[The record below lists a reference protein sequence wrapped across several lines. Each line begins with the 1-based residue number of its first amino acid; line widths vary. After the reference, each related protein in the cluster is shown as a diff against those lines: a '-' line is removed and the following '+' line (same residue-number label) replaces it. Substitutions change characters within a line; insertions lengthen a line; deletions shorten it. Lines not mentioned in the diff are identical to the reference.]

1 MKRIFLLCLTALCL
15 SASLNLLPTYSQ
27 QTTQNADWKVLL
39 DSARSFERQ
48 AKSDSALSYAL
59 RAVEAMKKRTSQHP
73 DTNYVQALNI
83 VSFSYIETQK
93 YDLAELYVNE
103 AFTLIQKFYSIDN
116 HDVAKAII
124 NKGYFLNSK
133 GKYADAEPFFNQSL
147 EMNRRLSKS
156 FSDDLANA
164 VERTANNYFSLG
176 NYLKAE
182 TLLLEAVDIR
192 KKLHKGDHPFAANAL
207 GNLAY
212 FYAERGRNAEA
223 APLYEESLGMLRRLF
238 KNDNEIL
245 AQTISN
251 VGAFYYRS
259 ARFDDAEMLFIE
271 ALAMR
276 RRLHT
281 GDNIRLAEA
290 MNNLGVHYTEIRSK
304 YVDAELLYEESLA
317 MRRRIYNREDHPN
330 LTTSIINLASFY
342 RKIGKYAQ
350 AEPLYKE
357 GLEMSKRLYKTDNP
371 SMISALRNV
380 AIFYEDLGRYEEAE
394 STYLE
399 VLAMNRRLYKVDHSS
414 LYVAISQMARFYY
427 ARSRSAEA
435 EPLLLELL
443 AMSRRL
449 YKGDNSEVATTLT
462 RIAQHNYRLGKYA
475 QAESL
480 FVDANTMYKKVVKN
494 DHNYLVANFSNLA
507 QLYNDRGKITEAEP
521 LFLESL
527 SMCRRLYKQSHPTLA
542 RIITNVANFYENH
555 ARYSEASLL
564 YKESLEIHIRS
575 LNSYFYSLSERE
587 KQVAWATMSR
597 YFEQYNSFSCA
608 QGTKNSDEI
617 GQMYDNQ
624 LATKGLLLSSTQKV
638 KSRIVA
644 SGDTALVALLSAWQ
658 TQKDQI
664 AKFAQLPKAELDKKR
679 INLDSLE
686 NLANAAEKE
695 LSRRSEAFATA
706 FDNTRA
712 SWRDV
717 QKTLKADEAAIE
729 IVRFRHFGSVPNKF
743 DTTVRVMDYVP
754 DSIRYAALI
763 LTPKTNNQPELVMLP
778 DGNKLEKEWLQ
789 RYKTTIQGGKG
800 MSANTATDNDSY
812 NAYWKPI
819 AEKLKKLSPKLKTVY
834 VSPDGAYNQVNLS
847 TLYNPAT
854 KKYVLDEL
862 DVRTVTNTKDL
873 LQPPGSEQSKKSIAS
888 MKTGEAELF
897 GYPDFNLDT
906 ASYAKAKMQ
915 MLALAQPNADTR
927 GASDV
932 SQKAVAETQK
942 TQITQQIIPE
952 DRALANLNF
961 RTLPGTKTEVEEVS
975 SLLAKNTW
983 SVKAHTGAEALE
995 EAVKAVNNPRVLHI
1009 ATHGFFLP
1017 NADRDVDGKYK
1028 AGQNP
1033 LLRSGLA
1040 LAGANRKIDASTST
1054 AEDGILTA
1062 YEAMNLN
1069 LDKTELVVLSACETG
1084 LGEVKNGEGV
1094 YGLQRAFKVAGAKS
1108 LIMSLWAVS
1117 DNATQKLMVEF
1128 YRQWT
1133 AGKSKRAALRA
1144 AQNTL
1149 RADTRYKAPYYWGA
1163 FVLVGE

>member
-27 QTTQNADWKVLL
+27 QTAQNADWKVLL

-73 DTNYVQALNI
+73 DTNYVSGLNI
-83 VSFSYIETQK
+83 VSSILIEKRK
-93 YDLAELYVNE
+93 YKETEKYCAEAYSLSKQIYKTDNEEYANAIHNMGVFYFVSENFEKAQPLMQEALAIRRRIFKGDTPALANSISDLGV
-103 AFTLIQKFYSIDN
+103 FFYSIGDYAKTEKLYLEALSMRERLFTGDN
-116 HDVAKAII
+116 EDIANSRSNLGTLFHRIGNFAKAEKYYVESLSMRRKLSKNNDNPLLSTSI
-124 NKGYFLNSK
+124 NNLGTFYLYLGEYSKAEEFLNEGLAMQKRIFK
-133 GKYADAEPFFNQSL
+133 GDHGSIALTLNNLGTLYRALSNYAKAEQVYSEAL
-147 EMNRRLSKS
+147 AMLRRLSKGDNS
-156 FSDDLANA
+156 SLA
-164 VERTANNYFSLG
+164 RSLDALG
-176 NYLKAE
+176 KICVIRGEYSKAE
-182 TLLLEAVDIR
+182 PLIREGLEMR
-192 KKLHKGDHPFAANAL
+192 
-207 GNLAY
+207 
-212 FYAERGRNAEA
+212 
-223 APLYEESLGMLRRLF
+223 RRLF
-238 KNDNEIL
+238 KGDHTDIAFSLENLGLLYLQRGDTIESEQYFVDMNSMRNRIFGGYHRDKLSSNIIL
-245 AQTISN
+245 AQ
-251 VGAFYYRS
+251 YYN
-259 ARFDDAEMLFIE
+259 
-271 ALAMR
+271 
-276 RRLHT
+276 LH
-281 GDNIRLAEA
+281 GN
-290 MNNLGVHYTEIRSK
+290 YT
-304 YVDAELLYEESLA
+304 
-317 MRRRIYNREDHPN
+317 
-330 LTTSIINLASFY
+330 
-342 RKIGKYAQ
+342 
-350 AEPLYKE
+350 
-357 GLEMSKRLYKTDNP
+357 KTD
-371 SMISALRNV
+371 
-380 AIFYEDLGRYEEAE
+380 
-394 STYLE
+394 
-399 VLAMNRRLYKVDHSS
+399 S
-414 LYVAISQMARFYY
+414 LYSVVFDLSLRM
-427 ARSRSAEA
+427 
-435 EPLLLELL
+435 
-443 AMSRRL
+443 M
-449 YKGDNSEVATTLT
+449 DNV
-462 RIAQHNYRLGKYA
+462 
-475 QAESL
+475 
-480 FVDANTMYKKVVKN
+480 
-494 DHNYLVANFSNLA
+494 FS
-507 QLYNDRGKITEAEP
+507 
-521 LFLESL
+521 
-527 SMCRRLYKQSHPTLA
+527 
-542 RIITNVANFYENH
+542 
-555 ARYSEASLL
+555 
-564 YKESLEIHIRS
+564 
-575 LNSYFYSLSERE
+575 SLSERE
-587 KQVAWATMSR
+587 KQAFWGTMNS
-597 YFEQYNSFSCA
+597 YIEQYNSFAADHNADQPSSL
-608 QGTKNSDEI
+608 GR
-617 GQMYDNQ
+617 MYDNQ

-664 AKFAQLPKAELDKKR
+664 AKFSQLPKAELDKKR

-706 FDNTRA
+706 FDKTRA

-729 IVRFRHFGSVPNKF
+729 IVRFRHFGIVPNKF

-763 LTPKTNNQPELVMLP
+763 LTPKTNDQPELVMLP

-789 RYKTTIQGGKG
+789 RYKTTIQSGKG
-800 MSANTATDNDSY
+800 ISANTATDNDSY

-915 MLALAQPNADTR
+915 MLASAQPNADTR

-942 TQITQQIIPE
+942 TQTTQQIIPE

-1040 LAGANRKIDASTST
+1040 LAGANRKIDAATST

-1133 AGKSKRAALRA
+1133 LGKSKRAALRA

-1149 RADTRYKAPYYWGA
+1149 RADVRYKSPYYWGA